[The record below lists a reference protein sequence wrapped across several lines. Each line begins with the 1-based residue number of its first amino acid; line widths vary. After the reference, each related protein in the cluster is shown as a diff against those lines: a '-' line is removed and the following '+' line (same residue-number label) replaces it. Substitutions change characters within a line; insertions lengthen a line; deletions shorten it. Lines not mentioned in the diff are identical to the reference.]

1 VKPCRPALVALA
13 LLTPGIALAQA
24 DPFNQADFNKDGV
37 VTYAELERIYI
48 ELPGPYFRKFDFNGD
63 GVLDQREYPAFQSF
77 ADIMLED
84 Y

>member
-1 VKPCRPALVALA
+1 MTRHRPVLFALA
-13 LLTPGIALAQA
+13 LLAPSLAQAQA

-37 VTYAELERIYI
+37 VTYDELGRIYI

-63 GVLDQREYPAFQSF
+63 GVLDAREYAAFKSF
-77 ADIMLED
+77 ADIMLDD